1 MAQKVKIKRKRKN
14 NAKGLKVRKIKR
26 KQAVKIIIY
35 VAHKYGANPENFERA
50 KKITHDLQVADLENS
65 YICPLLTFS
74 HFQYGEIGYDAE
86 MENCLDLLSVAD
98 KLIVASDLSK
108 GVCREIDFAN
118 LVGME
123 VEYLENTERY

>member
-1 MAQKVKIKRKRKN
+1 M
-14 NAKGLKVRKIKR
+14 
-26 KQAVKIIIY
+26 IIY
-35 VAHKYGANPENFERA
+35 VAHKFSGKKENLERA
-50 KKITHDLQVADLENS
+50 KKITHDLQVLDLENT

-74 HFQYGEIGYDAE
+74 HLQYGEIGYDAE
-86 MENCLDLLSVAD
+86 MENCLDLLSIAD

-123 VEYLENTERY
+123 VEYLENTE